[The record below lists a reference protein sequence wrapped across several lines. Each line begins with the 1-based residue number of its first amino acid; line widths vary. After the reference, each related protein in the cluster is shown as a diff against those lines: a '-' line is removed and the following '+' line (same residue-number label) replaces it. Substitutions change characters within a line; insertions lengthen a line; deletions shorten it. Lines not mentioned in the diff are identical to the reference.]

1 MKVLIFEYATVMGL
15 EDPEFLFEGRAM
27 LEGLLDDFNKI
38 EHSIKHSIGLS
49 RTFEVSYLI
58 AEKLLKN
65 EYLQKWD
72 ACDPLTVNFNPK
84 NCSDLENWLESN
96 ISNFEACI
104 FVAAEE
110 DMELYKLTKI
120 IENNGVTVLGST
132 SDAVLKCSDKLETY
146 EHLKKI
152 QNQINKNYK
161 NTNININLINTYKID
176 LDEFRNELKE
186 KNHLKSSNKILYKL
200 SDKFSN
206 LFYNNKKMIIKPADG
221 VACQGIKVLNS
232 IEELYESLKSMET
245 SLPHVLLQDFVEGQ
259 ACSVSLLSNGINA
272 VPISLNLQKI
282 EFDDGELEYSGGK
295 VPWDHPLKYEA
306 LGIAKNIVESIDGL
320 KGYVGVDLILSDK
333 IYFIE
338 INSRLTT
345 PYVALRNLMDIN
357 LGLAIADSA
366 RGNLPSDLNLSGCS
380 EFQKGAEKL
389 DIIIKN

>member
-1 MKVLIFEYATVMGL
+1 LKVLIFEYATAMGL

-38 EHSIKHSIGLS
+38 EHSIEPS

-72 ACDPLTVNFNPK
+72 GCNPLKVNFNPE
-84 NCSDLENWLESN
+84 NSSDLENWLESN

-110 DMELYKLTKI
+110 DLELYKLTKI
-120 IENNGVTVLGST
+120 IENKGVYVLGST
-132 SDAVLKCSDKLETY
+132 SSAVLKCSDKLKTY
-146 EHLKKI
+146 EYLKSL
-152 QNQINKNYK
+152 KNNDK
-161 NTNININLINTYKID
+161 NINNNLNLINTYKID
-176 LDEFRNELKE
+176 LYELKE
-186 KNHLKSSNKILYKL
+186 KNHFKSSNKI

-206 LFYNNKKMIIKPADG
+206 LFSNNKKMLIKPADG

-232 IEELYESLKSMET
+232 IEELYESLKCMET

-259 ACSVSLLSNGINA
+259 ACSVSLLSNGVKA
-272 VPISLNLQKI
+272 LPISLNLQKI
-282 EFDDGELEYSGGK
+282 EFNNDGLEYGGGE
-295 VPWDHPLKYEA
+295 VPWDHPLKNEA
-306 LGIAKNIVESIDGL
+306 LDMAKNIVESIDGL
-320 KGYVGVDLILSDK
+320 KGYVGVDMIIADK

-345 PYVALRNLMDIN
+345 PYVALKNVIDIN
-357 LGLAIADSA
+357 MGLAIVDSA
-366 RGNLPSDLNLSGCS
+366 MGNIPDEFNLSGCF
-380 EFQKGAEKL
+380 EFQKGTEKL
-389 DIIIKN
+389 NINSKN